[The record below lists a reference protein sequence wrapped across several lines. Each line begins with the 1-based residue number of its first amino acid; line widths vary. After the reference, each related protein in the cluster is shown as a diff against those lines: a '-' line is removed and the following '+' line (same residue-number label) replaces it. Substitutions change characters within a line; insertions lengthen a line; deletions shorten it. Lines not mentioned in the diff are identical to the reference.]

1 MTLQTTVLLSYA
13 LLSIAL
19 LKAAQAFTK
28 KHKTKKAM
36 PPGPPGLPIFGNAF
50 QLGSFQWLKFSQW
63 KEQYG
68 TLLPEIQVVVF
79 NFLFMIGPIFSLDLA
94 GQPAVVV
101 NDFETATEFLGKSP
115 SNVSLYRI

>member
-1 MTLQTTVLLSYA
+1 MTLQTTVLILYA

-19 LKAAQAFTK
+19 LKAAQAFIN

-79 NFLFMIGPIFSLDLA
+79 NFLSVIGPIFSLDLA

-115 SNVSLYRI
+115 SNVSLYRT